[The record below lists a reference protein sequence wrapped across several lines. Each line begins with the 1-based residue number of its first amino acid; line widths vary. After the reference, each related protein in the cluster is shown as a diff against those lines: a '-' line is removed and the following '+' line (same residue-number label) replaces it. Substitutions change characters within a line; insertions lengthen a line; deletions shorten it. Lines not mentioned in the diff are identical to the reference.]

1 MTDSTTAAAAP
12 IESPCILV
20 CSIEPVSG
28 HCRGCGRTT
37 REIGGW
43 GLYTP
48 EHRRAVMDELP
59 ARMAALPPPPRE
71 RRVNRRRAGTADG

>member
-1 MTDSTTAAAAP
+1 MSAP

-37 REIGGW
+37 REIGAW
-43 GLYTP
+43 SVLTP
-48 EHRRAVMDELP
+48 EQRRDVMAELP
-59 ARMAALPPPPRE
+59 SRMDALPPPPRE
-71 RRVNRRRAGTADG
+71 RRVNRRRRVGDGSSASDG